1 MHKLYQGTPQI
12 YLLGIESAAPWVFDR
27 SSDVWPFQ
35 LCVSSTT
42 LSTVDSVQGLLLHV
56 CISFQSVMNLQKL
69 SGLKQ
74 KCACM
79 LSCV

>member
-12 YLLGIESAAPWVFDR
+12 HFLGIESAARWVLDC
-27 SSDVWPFQ
+27 SSELWPFQ

-56 CISFQSVMNLQKL
+56 CISFQFVMNFQKL
-69 SGLKQ
+69 SGLKE
-74 KCACM
+74 KHACI